1 MKIPIKISRREKKVL
16 LVGGIIAILLISYQL
31 FEWYRDFRNSMKE
44 YSETKRFN
52 LERQLNRISGK
63 AVLEK
68 RFKTTEAELK
78 EIEKGLLPGDK
89 PPISQAELQ
98 RLLKEMA
105 LSLNIEIKTEKTLTP
120 LEAGQYIGVP
130 VEIGFIATTAKL
142 KDILYKIKTSP
153 YLLTVSGINIRV
165 TNIQNPVD
173 AYTTLVV
180 KGFIKKT
187 KTEGKD
193 KKEGSSA
200 S

>member
-16 LVGGIIAILLISYQL
+16 LIGGIIAILLISYQ
-31 FEWYRDFRNSMKE
+31 FFGWYKDFRSSIKE
-44 YSETKRFN
+44 YSEAKRFN

-63 AVLEK
+63 AVLEE
-68 RFKTTEAELK
+68 RFKTTDAELK

-89 PPISQAELQ
+89 PPLSQAELQ

-120 LEAGQYIGVP
+120 VEAGPYIGVP

-142 KDILYKIKTSP
+142 KDMLYKIKTST
-153 YLLTVSGINIRV
+153 YLLAVSEMNVRV

-180 KGFIKKT
+180 KGFIKKPKT
-187 KTEGKD
+187 KGKD